1 MNVVYVLVGIVA
13 ILAGVFIATTA
24 IVSDIQLILASV
36 LILGGLNLTKAVSN
50 D

>member
-13 ILAGVFIATTA
+13 ILAGVFVATSV
-24 IVSDIQLILASV
+24 VSDIQLILASV
-36 LILGGLNLTKAVSN
+36 LILGGLNLTKVVSN

>member
-1 MNVVYVLVGIVA
+1 MNVVYVVLGLTSIG
-13 ILAGVFIATTA
+13 AGVVTATA

-36 LILGGLNLTKAVSN
+36 LILGGLNLTKVVSN